1 MLLWAQDLRNFVS
14 AQPLA
19 LLEDMQA
26 HIQKTFGVKCSR
38 ASLSRRMREMGFTR
52 GIIRRGFRSSDPS
65 VPPLS
70 QIDMER
76 LMGGPSPN
84 DELVGLNGNAKKAKY
99 AWLMHG
105 EPAGTR
111 KPRKK
116 KQQQQQQQQQLSDVQ
131 MDDSMIQPGLD
142 DAQIDG
148 MEHHNGHE
156 QEHDHANEHHIM
168 ASQYPIP
175 VGQQQMPSAISHD
188 GYVSSYVSSYR
199 QVTADGGMMV
209 HHAGEHPPH
218 MGSMMAGPPPQTMS
232 MIRGSLSM
240 N

>member
-1 MLLWAQDLRNFVS
+1 VHVMLIMSDTASDLFLQDLRQFVS

-52 GIIRRGFRSSDPS
+52 GIIRRGFRSSDQS

-70 QIDMER
+70 QVDIER
-76 LMGGPSPN
+76 LMADPSP
-84 DELVGLNGNAKKAKY
+84 DEELVSLAGNAKKAKY
-99 AWLMHG
+99 AWLLDG

-116 KQQQQQQQQQLSDVQ
+116 KQSGVQ

-142 DAQIDG
+142 EDNLGG
-148 MEHHNGHE
+148 M
-156 QEHDHANEHHIM
+156 DHADENHMMH
-168 ASQYPIP
+168 SQYPIP
-175 VGQQQMPSAISHD
+175 VGQQHLPQPISHE
-188 GYVSSYVSSYR
+188 GYVPNYISPYR
-199 QVTADGGMMV
+199 QVTEGGMMIR
-209 HHAGEHPPH
+209 HASEHSPH
-218 MGSMMAGPPPQTMS
+218 MGGMMGGVGPSQP
-232 MIRGSLSM
+232 LSM
-240 N
+240 VRGPLG

>member
-1 MLLWAQDLRNFVS
+1 
-14 AQPLA
+14 
-19 LLEDMQA
+19 MQA

-52 GIIRRGFRSSDPS
+52 GIIRRGFRSSDQS
-65 VPPLS
+65 VPHLS

-76 LMGGPSPN
+76 LMGDPSPN

-99 AWLMHG
+99 AWLLDG

-116 KQQQQQQQQQLSDVQ
+116 KQAGAVQ
-131 MDDSMIQPGLD
+131 IDESMIQPGLD
-142 DAQIDG
+142 DAQMDSMDHQNG
-148 MEHHNGHE
+148 HGHDQDHDQEHHM
-156 QEHDHANEHHIM
+156 M

-175 VGQQQMPSAISHD
+175 VGQQHIPPTIAHD
-188 GYVSSYVSSYR
+188 GYVPSYISPYR

-209 HHAGEHPPH
+209 RHAGEHSPH
-218 MGSMMAGPPPQTMS
+218 MGGMMSGPPPQTMS
-232 MIRGSLSM
+232 MIRGSISM

>member
-1 MLLWAQDLRNFVS
+1 MAQDLRNFVS

-19 LLEDMQA
+19 LLEDMQS

-52 GIIRRGFRSSDPS
+52 GIIRRGFRSSDQSIPH
-65 VPPLS
+65 LS

-76 LMGGPSPN
+76 LMGDPSPN
-84 DELVGLNGNAKKAKY
+84 DELLGLNGNAKKAKY
-99 AWLMHG
+99 AWLLDG
-105 EPAGTR
+105 EPAGSR

-116 KQQQQQQQQQLSDVQ
+116 KQSAGVQ
-131 MDDSMIQPGLD
+131 IDDSMIQPGLD
-142 DAQIDG
+142 DEQMDG
-148 MEHHNGHE
+148 TEHQNRHE
-156 QEHDHANEHHIM
+156 QEHEHDNEHHMM

-175 VGQQQMPSAISHD
+175 VGQQHMPPTISHD
-188 GYVSSYVSSYR
+188 GYVPSYISPYR
-199 QVTADGGMMV
+199 QVRAGGGMMV
-209 HHAGEHPPH
+209 RHAGEQSPH
-218 MGSMMAGPPPQTMS
+218 MGAMMAGPPPQTLT